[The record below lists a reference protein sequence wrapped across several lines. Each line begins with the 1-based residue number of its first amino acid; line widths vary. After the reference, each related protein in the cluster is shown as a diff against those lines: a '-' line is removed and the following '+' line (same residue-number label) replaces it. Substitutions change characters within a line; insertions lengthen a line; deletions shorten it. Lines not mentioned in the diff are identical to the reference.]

1 MPPIWCAPRPKAR
14 GDGYTP
20 RPDSATRN
28 PAKSPHPPNC
38 HCEQRSEP
46 AIPPPYRSKAIE
58 TTTQTRNIALPA
70 KCLKTTDKM
79 SIPIPEDGL
88 TGPRLISAVT
98 TLVIAIAMAS
108 LDTSIANTA
117 LPTIATDLNASPAD
131 SIWVVNAY
139 QLALVV
145 SLLPFASLG
154 EIIGYRRVYVWGLAV
169 FTIASLLCALSWSLP
184 TLTAARII
192 QGFGA
197 SGIMSVNTALIRF
210 IYPSKSLGRGVGNNA
225 LVVAVS
231 TAIGPTIAA
240 AILSLGTWQWLF
252 AINVPLGLIAFVLAL
267 RVLPDTSRSPHRFD
281 LTSAALN
288 AATFGFLIFGI
299 GEAAHSANLLITATT
314 LAIAVASGATLIY
327 RQLGLP
333 APMLPV
339 DLYRR
344 PMFALSSLTALCSF
358 TAQGLA
364 FVALPFYFQTVLGF
378 SAVETGLLLT
388 PWPFMTAI
396 AAPIAG
402 PLSDRFP
409 PAILGGIGLAI
420 LAIGLALVATLPEHP
435 AITDIV
441 WRMLICGTGFG
452 FFQSPNLRAIISSAP
467 PERSGGASGIVATS
481 RLVGQAIGAA
491 LVALCFGISMQL
503 GPSLALTMAAV
514 FSGAG
519 SVVSF
524 SRLAAKPLKT
534 PARGGA
540 ARG

>member
-1 MPPIWCAPRPKAR
+1 
-14 GDGYTP
+14 
-20 RPDSATRN
+20 
-28 PAKSPHPPNC
+28 
-38 HCEQRSEP
+38 
-46 AIPPPYRSKAIE
+46 
-58 TTTQTRNIALPA
+58 
-70 KCLKTTDKM
+70 M
-79 SIPIPEDGL
+79 SFPIPEDGL
-88 TGPRLISAVT
+88 RGPRMILAVS
-98 TLVIAIAMAS
+98 TLVIAVGMAS

-117 LPTIATDLNASPAD
+117 LPTIATDLNATPAD

-169 FTIASLLCALSWSLP
+169 FTVASLLCALSWSLP
-184 TLTAARII
+184 TLTAARIV

-210 IYPSKSLGRGVGNNA
+210 IYPSRSLGRGVGNNA

-231 TAIGPTIAA
+231 TAVGPTIAA
-240 AILSLGTWQWLF
+240 AILSFGTWQWLF
-252 AINVPLGLIAFVLAL
+252 AVNVPLGLIAFVMAL
-267 RVLPDTSRSPHRFD
+267 RVLPDTRRAQHKFD
-281 LTSAALN
+281 FGSAVLN
-288 AATFGFLIFGI
+288 ATTFGLLIFGI
-299 GEAAHSANLLITATT
+299 GEAAHSADRWITIVVMASALVSGVALIH
-314 LAIAVASGATLIY
+314 

-358 TAQGLA
+358 SAQGLA
-364 FVALPFYFQTVLGF
+364 FVALPFYFQTGLGL

-388 PWPFMTAI
+388 PWPVMTAI

-402 PLSDRFP
+402 PLSDRYP
-409 PAILGGIGLAI
+409 PAVLGGIGLAV
-420 LAIGLALVATLPEHP
+420 LGIGLALIATLPGHP
-435 AITDIV
+435 GTFGIV
-441 WRMLICGTGFG
+441 WRMMICGAGFG

-481 RLVGQAIGAA
+481 RLIGQAIGAA
-491 LVALCFGISMQL
+491 LVALCFGISL
-503 GPSLALTMAAV
+503 LHGPSLALALAAA
-514 FSGAG
+514 FSMAG

-524 SRLAAKPLKT
+524 SRLATSLPT
-534 PARGGA
+534 PA
-540 ARG
+540 ARRSP

>member
-1 MPPIWCAPRPKAR
+1 MS
-14 GDGYTP
+14 DF
-20 RPDSATRN
+20 S
-28 PAKSPHPPNC
+28 
-38 HCEQRSEP
+38 SE
-46 AIPPPYRSKAIE
+46 
-58 TTTQTRNIALPA
+58 
-70 KCLKTTDKM
+70 
-79 SIPIPEDGL
+79 EDGL
-88 TGPRLISAVT
+88 RGARLVSAVT
-98 TLVIAIAMAS
+98 TVVIAIGMAS

-117 LPTIATDLNASPAD
+117 LPTIAADVNASPAD

-169 FTIASLLCALSWSLP
+169 FTGASLLCALSWSLP
-184 TLTAARII
+184 TLAMARII

-210 IYPSKSLGRGVGNNA
+210 IYPAKALGRGVGNNA

-240 AILSLGTWQWLF
+240 GILSLGTWQWLF
-252 AINVPLGLIAFVLAL
+252 AVNVPLGVVAFILAW
-267 RVLPDTSRSPHRFD
+267 RVLPNTRRATHRFD
-281 LTSAALN
+281 VGSAVLN

-299 GEAAHSANLLITATT
+299 GEATHGANLIVTCGAM
-314 LAIAVASGATLIY
+314 AVAIVSGVGLVF

-344 PMFALSSLTALCSF
+344 PMFALSSLTSLCSYS
-358 TAQGLA
+358 AQGLA
-364 FVALPFYFQTVLGF
+364 FVSLPFYFQTVLGF

-388 PWPFMTAI
+388 PWPVMTAI

-420 LAIGLALVATLPEHP
+420 LGVGLALVATLPEHP
-435 AITDIV
+435 GILNIV
-441 WRMLICGTGFG
+441 WRMMICGAGFG
-452 FFQSPNLRAIISSAP
+452 FFQSPNLKAIMSSAP
-467 PERSGGASGIVATS
+467 AERSGGASGIVATS
-481 RLVGQAIGAA
+481 RLVGQATGAA
-491 LVALCFGISMQL
+491 LVALCFGISMRH
-503 GPSLALTMAAV
+503 GPSLALTAAAV
-514 FSGAG
+514 FSAAG

-524 SRLAAKPLKT
+524 SRLTAKPFT
-534 PARGGA
+534 PPVRRTAGA
-540 ARG
+540 AGSV

>member
-1 MPPIWCAPRPKAR
+1 
-14 GDGYTP
+14 
-20 RPDSATRN
+20 
-28 PAKSPHPPNC
+28 
-38 HCEQRSEP
+38 
-46 AIPPPYRSKAIE
+46 
-58 TTTQTRNIALPA
+58 
-70 KCLKTTDKM
+70 M

-88 TGPRLISAVT
+88 RGPRLISAVT

-117 LPTIATDLNASPAD
+117 LPTIATDVNASPAD
-131 SIWVVNAY
+131 SVWVVNAY

-169 FTIASLLCALSWSLP
+169 FTVASLLCALSWSLP

-210 IYPSKSLGRGVGNNA
+210 IYPSKALGRGVGYNA

-231 TAIGPTIAA
+231 TAVGPTIAA
-240 AILSLGTWQWLF
+240 GILSLGTWQWLF
-252 AINVPLGLIAFVLAL
+252 AVNVPLGLVAFALAL
-267 RVLPDTSRSPHRFD
+267 RVLPDTNRAAYRFD
-281 LTSAALN
+281 IRSAVLN
-288 AATFGFLIFGI
+288 ATTFGFLIFGI
-299 GEAAHSANLLITATT
+299 GEAAHNADLVITLST
-314 LAIAVASGATLIY
+314 LAVALVSGIALIY

-344 PMFALSSLTALCSF
+344 PMFALSSLTSFCSF
-358 TAQGLA
+358 AAQGLA
-364 FVALPFYFQTVLGF
+364 FVSLPFYFQTVLGM

-388 PWPFMTAI
+388 PWPVMTAI

-420 LAIGLALVATLPEHP
+420 LGVGLALIATLPGHP
-435 AITDIV
+435 GTMGIV
-441 WRMLICGTGFG
+441 WRMMVCGSGFG
-452 FFQSPNLRAIISSAP
+452 FFQSPNLRAIMSSAP

-491 LVALCFGISMQL
+491 LVALCFGISMTH
-503 GPSLALTMAAV
+503 GPSLALALAAG
-514 FSGAG
+514 FSAIG

-524 SRLAAKPLKT
+524 SRLVAQPFKQ
-534 PARGGA
+534 PARSMPKA
-540 ARG
+540 FSP

>member
-1 MPPIWCAPRPKAR
+1 MTTLTQ
-14 GDGYTP
+14 GDGL
-20 RPDSATRN
+20 RGSRFVA
-28 PAKSPHPPNC
+28 AF
-38 HCEQRSEP
+38 
-46 AIPPPYRSKAIE
+46 
-58 TTTQTRNIALPA
+58 
-70 KCLKTTDKM
+70 
-79 SIPIPEDGL
+79 
-88 TGPRLISAVT
+88 T
-98 TLVIAIAMAS
+98 TLVIAIGMAS

-117 LPTIATDLNASPAD
+117 LPTIAADLNASPAD
-131 SIWVVNAY
+131 SVWVVNAY

-154 EIIGYRRVYVWGLAV
+154 EIIGYRRVYIWGLAV

-197 SGIMSVNTALIRF
+197 SGLMSVNTALIRF

-240 AILSLGTWQWLF
+240 GILSVGTWQWLF
-252 AINVPLGLIAFVLAL
+252 AVNVPFGIIAFALAL
-267 RVLPDTSRSPHRFD
+267 RTLPDTKRATHKFD
-281 LTSAALN
+281 LASAALN

-299 GEAAHSANLLITATT
+299 GEAAHNADTTVTVTA
-314 LAIAVASGATLIY
+314 LAVALISGIALIY

-344 PMFALSSLTALCSF
+344 PMFALSSLTSICSF

-378 SAVETGLLLT
+378 SAVQTGLLLT
-388 PWPFMTAI
+388 PWPVMTGI
-396 AAPIAG
+396 AAPVAG

-409 PAILGGIGLAI
+409 PAILGGMGLAI
-420 LAIGLALVATLPEHP
+420 LAAGLALVATLPAHP
-435 AITDIV
+435 GVPGII
-441 WRMLICGTGFG
+441 WRMLVCGTGFG
-452 FFQSPNLRAIISSAP
+452 FFQSPNLRAIMSSAP

-481 RLVGQAIGAA
+481 RLCGQAVGAA
-491 LVALCFGISMQL
+491 LVALCFGLSMQR
-503 GPSLALTMAAV
+503 GPSLALALAAI
-514 FSGAG
+514 FSGFG
-519 SVVSF
+519 SAVSF
-524 SRLAAKPLKT
+524 SRM
-534 PARGGA
+534 A
-540 ARG
+540 ARPHVSTRTPRAQPTDHGSTPKQ